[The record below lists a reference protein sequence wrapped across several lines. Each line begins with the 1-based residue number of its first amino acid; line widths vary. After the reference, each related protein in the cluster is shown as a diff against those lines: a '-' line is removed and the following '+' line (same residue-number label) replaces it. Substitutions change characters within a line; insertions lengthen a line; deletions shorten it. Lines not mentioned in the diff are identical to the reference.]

1 MFRRDFSAVAFPG
14 LITRRTLHQKARSTR
29 KRRRFKVACNESE
42 IRQSC
47 RSILTVSRRP
57 HTMQNSSPA
66 PRVSRRLL
74 VVALALLG
82 IIGAIYLT
90 LRLNARHN
98 LEIFLRPS
106 PVPSDLRVL
115 HKRGTLSSS
124 YYHFSGSPAVIDSI
138 IQLKGLVEV
147 PTEPPESSDMS
158 GFSAKE
164 RTKVSWEW

>member
-1 MFRRDFSAVAFPG
+1 M
-14 LITRRTLHQKARSTR
+14 
-29 KRRRFKVACNESE
+29 
-42 IRQSC
+42 QS
-47 RSILTVSRRP
+47 
-57 HTMQNSSPA
+57 SSPA

-82 IIGAIYLT
+82 IIGTVYLT
-90 LRLNARHN
+90 LRLNARHS

-115 HKRGTLSSS
+115 HKRGTLFSSF
-124 YYHFSGSPAVIDSI
+124 YHFSGSPAVIDSI

-164 RTKVSWEW
+164 RTKVSWEWWQPTSMPGARFYFLHHKSEAVQGWSEGWWVSGATNEVYAFIGG